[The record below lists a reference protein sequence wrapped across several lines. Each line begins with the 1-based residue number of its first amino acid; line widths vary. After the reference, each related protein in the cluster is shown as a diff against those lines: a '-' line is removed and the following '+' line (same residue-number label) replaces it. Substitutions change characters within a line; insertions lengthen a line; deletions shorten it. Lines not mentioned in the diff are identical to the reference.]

1 MTDIDQLQ
9 IEAKRCLRLA
19 QECSARDIA
28 DIFSRMAGE
37 YLRRAAALKR
47 RMMSR

>member
-9 IEAKRCLRLA
+9 AEAKRCLRLA

-28 DIFSRMAGE
+28 DMFSRMAGE
-37 YLRRAAALKR
+37 YLRRAAALKQ
-47 RMMSR
+47 RMVSR